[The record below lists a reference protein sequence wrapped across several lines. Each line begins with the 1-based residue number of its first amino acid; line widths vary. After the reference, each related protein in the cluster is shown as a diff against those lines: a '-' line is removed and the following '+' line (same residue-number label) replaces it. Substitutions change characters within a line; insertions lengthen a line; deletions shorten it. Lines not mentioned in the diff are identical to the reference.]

1 MFKKN
6 LLILLFLLVCSC
18 GYTPM
23 TEYKLKSDINIVINE
38 IKGDEEINNIYK
50 KIANSYARNES
61 QKKLFLNID
70 TNFTKTIISKDLKG
84 NASDYRLTINSVFT
98 TDNKKTISIT
108 KDFIV
113 KKFDEIDYC
122 KNCDFLYDDPEV
134 MVWTNDKSAQLNHM
148 LGTDKDFILTKYA
161 ATK

>member
-113 KKFDEIDYC
+113 KKFDENFQQQNYENQIKENLANIIYQD
-122 KNCDFLYDDPEV
+122 LIR
-134 MVWTNDKSAQLNHM
+134 QL
-148 LGTDKDFILTKYA
+148 TILQ
-161 ATK
+161 

>member
-6 LLILLFLLVCSC
+6 LLILLFLLVYSC

-84 NASDYRLTINSVFT
+84 NASDYRLIINSVFT

-113 KKFDEIDYC
+113 KKFDENFQQQNYENQIKENLANIIYQD
-122 KNCDFLYDDPEV
+122 LIR
-134 MVWTNDKSAQLNHM
+134 QL
-148 LGTDKDFILTKYA
+148 TILQ
-161 ATK
+161 

>member
-113 KKFDEIDYC
+113 KKFDENFQQQNYENQIKENLANIIYQD
-122 KNCDFLYDDPEV
+122 LIR
-134 MVWTNDKSAQLNHM
+134 QL
-148 LGTDKDFILTKYA
+148 TIFQ
-161 ATK
+161 

>member
-1 MFKKN
+1 MFKKH

-113 KKFDEIDYC
+113 KKFDENFQQQNYENQIKENLANIIYQD
-122 KNCDFLYDDPEV
+122 LIR
-134 MVWTNDKSAQLNHM
+134 QL
-148 LGTDKDFILTKYA
+148 TILQ
-161 ATK
+161 